1 MSTAGSS
8 RHASRKSEF
17 TALVVDDKRN
27 MRVLLRSVMTDLGF
41 ETFDAGSGEE
51 ALRLFESRP
60 CDLVITDLAMPGM
73 SGIDL
78 LKAVKN
84 RNADTAVIVI
94 TAYGT
99 IQTAVEAMRLG
110 ALDFLAKPFK
120 LEEIEA
126 RARRVIEQKR
136 AQRGGA
142 PSDAPVG
149 LIGASEAT
157 RRLNWMLQKIAPS
170 KSAVL
175 ITGPSGVGKE
185 VFARALHRASPRA
198 DKPFIAVNCAALAP
212 GVLESELFGHEK
224 GAFTGA
230 AERRIGRF
238 ERAHGGTLLLDEVG
252 EIPPAVQVKLLRV
265 LQEGEFERV
274 GGSETIRVDT
284 RVLAATNRDLKTAI
298 EKGEFRE
305 DLYYRLKVFAIEIP
319 PLRQRPDDI
328 PPLVEHF
335 LRDFSREFGK
345 LVDAIDEDVLS
356 IFMRYPWPGNVREL
370 RNVLERAV
378 VLAES
383 SRVTRQDLPPELI
396 SESLTAEEEEEAE
409 PVPEDPSPDAGASL
423 LLSTRQ
429 RIERELILGA
439 LERFHWNKTRAAQ
452 HLGLKRT
459 TLQYKIRKYNLE

>member
-1 MSTAGSS
+1 MSVPESS
-8 RHASRKSEF
+8 RAASEKPAYS
-17 TALVVDDKRN
+17 ALVVDDKRN
-27 MRVLLRSVMTDLGF
+27 MRVLLKSVMTDLGF

-51 ALRLFESRP
+51 ALRVFETRP
-60 CDLVITDLAMPGM
+60 FDLVITDLAMPGM
-73 SGIDL
+73 SGLDL
-78 LKAVKN
+78 LKAIKN
-84 RNADTAVIVI
+84 RNADTTVIVI
-94 TAYGT
+94 TAYGS

-126 RARRVIEQKR
+126 RARRVIEEKR
-136 AQRGGA
+136 AQKTGTA
-142 PSDAPVG
+142 PESSVG
-149 LIGASEAT
+149 LIGASETT
-157 RRLNWMLQKIAPS
+157 RRLNWLLRKIAPS

-185 VFARALHRASPRA
+185 VFARALHQLSPRA

-230 AERRIGRF
+230 TERRIGRF

-274 GGSETIRVDT
+274 GGAETIRVDT

-305 DLYYRLKVFAIEIP
+305 DLYYRLKVFSIEIP

-328 PPLVEHF
+328 PPLVDHF
-335 LRDFSREFGK
+335 LRAFSQEFNK
-345 LVDAIDEDVLS
+345 QVDAIDEDVLS

-378 VLAES
+378 ILAES
-383 SRVTRQDLPPELI
+383 SRITRDDLPPELI
-396 SESLTAEEEEEAE
+396 SESFAEEEILPGENEGSEENA
-409 PVPEDPSPDAGASL
+409 SSSL
-423 LLSTRQ
+423 LLSTRD

-439 LERFHWNKTRAAQ
+439 LERFRWNKSRAAQ